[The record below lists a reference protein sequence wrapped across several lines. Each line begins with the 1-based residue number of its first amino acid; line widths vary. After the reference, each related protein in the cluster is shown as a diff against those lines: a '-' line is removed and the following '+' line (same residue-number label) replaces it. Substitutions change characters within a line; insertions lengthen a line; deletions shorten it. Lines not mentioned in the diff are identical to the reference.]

1 MEKASLLLAS
11 RSLRLKTN
19 ENAARSDM
27 LDSANIAMES
37 RA

>member
-1 MEKASLLLAS
+1 MEKASLFLAS
-11 RSLRLKTN
+11 RSLRLKTD

-27 LDSANIAMES
+27 LDSANIPKES